1 MALRWGFASS
11 GRIAHDFINALG
23 TLKEGEH
30 KVVAVADPMVKFAE
44 DLAKQFNVS
53 IFYDNFLEL
62 AQDPNVEIV
71 HVGALN
77 PKHFAVAQLML
88 EHGKHV
94 LVEKPMCTN
103 ARQVQKLISL
113 AKQKNVFLME
123 GVWARFLPSYQYI
136 RQQLKN
142 GTIGDIQSIEVE
154 FGNSAM
160 GGFDRIVKKHLGI
173 TLDVGVYTVHFCQM
187 VFKQEPKSIKATGIL
202 NDDGVDVEV
211 NAQLVYP
218 GNKTAKIRLSA
229 INTFE
234 NATKIHGT
242 KGTLTVPYFIIPNS
256 IIGPDGK
263 ETVFPE
269 LPEGQFKFHYEASR
283 GLRFEPEEIR
293 KYIRAGKTEC
303 EVVSLNDSLIVARVE
318 DEIRRQLGV
327 SYPADDE

>member
-30 KVVAVADPMVKFAE
+30 KVVA
-44 DLAKQFNVS
+44 VS

-160 GGFDRIVKKHLGI
+160 GGFDRIVKKHLGGGI
-173 TLDVGVYTVHFCQM
+173 TLDTVHFCQM